1 MMKKSLF
8 LLVLTT
14 FLGACGNQKDEIK
27 LVTISEK
34 REMISKMLKGDKKV
48 EKEIALIKEK
58 LKKQMEKGEVKAKDE
73 LEEWEKIEKHNNRL
87 GNLSEQDKIQL

>member
-1 MMKKSLF
+1 MKKNLF
-8 LLVLTT
+8 LVVLTI
-14 FLGACGNQKDEIK
+14 FLGACGNQKEEIK

-34 REMISKMLKGDKKV
+34 RQMISKMLKGDKKI
-48 EKEIALIKEK
+48 EKEVALIKEK
-58 LKKQMEKGEVKAKDE
+58 LKKQMEKGEVKAKNE